1 MHLSPHNMERIA
13 QALVELDVVRVATH
27 QPFIYTTGWASPVY
41 VDVRALMSDVQR
53 RCLILDIAAEALRPT
68 VERKGI
74 NAVVGTSGAGIAFA
88 AWLSERLGLPL
99 LYLRKRPVGWGMGAH
114 IEGRLPQNARVLLVD
129 DVTTDARS
137 KADACAALRKCGAQ
151 ANDVM
156 VLVNFD
162 IYPQSNDMLARQD
175 VTLHALVTWPQLFAA
190 YAPQAPLSPVQRDAL
205 LEFNASP
212 VRWSLNHG
220 GVGA

>member
-1 MHLSPHNMERIA
+1 MHLSPHHMERIA

-41 VDVRALMSDVQR
+41 VDIRALMSDVPR
-53 RCLILDIAAEALRPT
+53 RSLILDLAAQALKPT
-68 VERKGI
+68 VEQRGI
-74 NAVVGTSGAGIAFA
+74 NAIVGTEGAGVAFA
-88 AWLSERLGLPL
+88 AWLAERLGLPL
-99 LYLRKRPVGWGMGAH
+99 LYLRKRPVGWGMGAQ
-114 IEGRLPQNARVLLVD
+114 IEGKLPQNARVLLVD

-162 IYPQSNDMLARQD
+162 IYPQSHDMLAQQD

-205 LEFNASP
+205 AEFNASP